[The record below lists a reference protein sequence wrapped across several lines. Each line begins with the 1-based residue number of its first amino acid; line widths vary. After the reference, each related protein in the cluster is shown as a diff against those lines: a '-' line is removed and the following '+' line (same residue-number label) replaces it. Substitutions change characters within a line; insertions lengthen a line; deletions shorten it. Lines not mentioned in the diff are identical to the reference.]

1 MEAKH
6 LLDFIALF
14 TLCITFWAAQ
24 STYKDIYKSQARVII
39 PKIVCIIS
47 MAFTSIL
54 AWIYVYATIGIDLA
68 NWIGESI

>member
-14 TLCITFWAAQ
+14 TLSLVFWAGQ
-24 STYKDIYKSQARVII
+24 DTYKAQVKII

-47 MAFTSIL
+47 MAFTTIL

>member
-14 TLCITFWAAQ
+14 TLSIAFWTGQ
-24 STYKDIYKSQARVII
+24 DTYKAQVNIT

-68 NWIGESI
+68 NWIGDQL